1 MYTIDYRTQEVMRD
15 LYMQLGGRVF
25 TVSTGSRFEG
35 ISFDKDGN
43 PEQTIK
49 LRRNKTCANKLK
61 ITYLWGKDVYKMVFY
76 KQSFSKKTFTA
87 SVKKVY
93 ENDMVF
99 CDELQAIFSE
109 VTGMVID
116 LVIINVSR

>member
-43 PEQTIK
+43 PVQTIS
-49 LRRNKTCANKLK
+49 LRRNKTCANKLQ
-61 ITYLWGKDVYKMVFY
+61 ITYLWDKDVYKMVFY

-99 CDELQAIFSE
+99 CDELQEIFSE
-109 VTGMVID
+109 VTGMVIA
-116 LVIINVSR
+116 LIRIASN

>member
-1 MYTIDYRTQEVMRD
+1 MYTIDYRTQEIMRD

-35 ISFDKDGN
+35 ISFDKEGN
-43 PEQTIK
+43 PVQTIS
-49 LRRNKTCANKLK
+49 LRRNKTCANKLQ
-61 ITYLWGKDVYKMVFY
+61 ITYIWGKDVYKMVFY

-93 ENDMVF
+93 ENEMVF
-99 CDELQAIFSE
+99 CDELQEIFSE
-109 VTGMVID
+109 VTGMVIA
-116 LVIINVSR
+116 LIRIASN

>member
-1 MYTIDYRTQEVMRD
+1 MYTIDERVREIMLD

-35 ISFDKDGN
+35 ISFDKEGN
-43 PEQTIK
+43 PVQTIS
-49 LRRNKTCANKLK
+49 LRRNKTCANKLQ
-61 ITYLWGKDVYKMVFY
+61 ITYLWDKDVYKMVFY

-93 ENDMVF
+93 ENEMVF
-99 CDELQAIFSE
+99 CDELQEIFSE
-109 VTGMVID
+109 VTGMVIA
-116 LVIINVSR
+116 LIRIASN

>member
-15 LYMQLGGRVF
+15 LYMQLGGKVF

-35 ISFDKDGN
+35 ISFDKEGN
-43 PEQTIK
+43 PVQTIS
-49 LRRNKTCANKLK
+49 LRRNKTCANKLQ
-61 ITYLWGKDVYKMVFY
+61 ITYLWDKDVYKMVFY

-93 ENDMVF
+93 ENEMVF
-99 CDELQAIFSE
+99 CDELQEIFSE
-109 VTGMVID
+109 VTGMVIA
-116 LVIINVSR
+116 LIRIASN

>member
-35 ISFDKDGN
+35 ISFDKEGN
-43 PEQTIK
+43 PVQTIS
-49 LRRNKTCANKLK
+49 LRRNKTCANKLQ
-61 ITYLWGKDVYKMVFY
+61 ITYLWDKDVYKMVFY

-93 ENDMVF
+93 ENEMVY
-99 CDELQAIFSE
+99 CDELREIFSE
-109 VTGMVID
+109 VTGMVIA
-116 LVIINVSR
+116 LIRIASN

>member
-35 ISFDKDGN
+35 ISFDKEGN
-43 PEQTIK
+43 PVQTIS
-49 LRRNKTCANKLK
+49 LRRNKTCANKLQ
-61 ITYLWGKDVYKMVFY
+61 ITYLWDKDVYKMVFY

-93 ENDMVF
+93 ENEMVY
-99 CDELQAIFSE
+99 CDELQEIFSE
-109 VTGMVID
+109 VTGMVIA
-116 LVIINVSR
+116 LIRIASN

>member
-1 MYTIDYRTQEVMRD
+1 MYTIDYRIQEVMRD

-35 ISFDKDGN
+35 ISFDKEGN
-43 PEQTIK
+43 PVQTIS
-49 LRRNKTCANKLK
+49 LRRNKTCANKLQ
-61 ITYLWGKDVYKMVFY
+61 ITYLWDKDVYKMVFY

-93 ENDMVF
+93 ENEMVF
-99 CDELQAIFSE
+99 CDELQEIFSE
-109 VTGMVID
+109 VTGMVIA
-116 LVIINVSR
+116 LIRIASN

>member
-25 TVSTGSRFEG
+25 TISTGSRFEG
-35 ISFDKDGN
+35 ISFDKEGN

-76 KQSFSKKTFTA
+76 KQSFNKKTFTA

-93 ENDMVF
+93 ENEMVY
-99 CDELQAIFSE
+99 CDELREIFSE
-109 VTGMVID
+109 VTGMVIA
-116 LVIINVSR
+116 LIRIASN

>member
-25 TVSTGSRFEG
+25 TVSTGARFEG
-35 ISFDKDGN
+35 ISFDKEGN
-43 PEQTIK
+43 PVQTIS
-49 LRRNKTCANKLK
+49 LRRNKTCANKLQ
-61 ITYLWGKDVYKMVFY
+61 ITYLWDKDIYKMVFY

-93 ENDMVF
+93 ENEMVF
-99 CDELQAIFSE
+99 CDELQEIFSE
-109 VTGMVID
+109 VTGMVIA
-116 LVIINVSR
+116 LIRIASN

>member
-15 LYMQLGGRVF
+15 LYTQLGGRVF

-35 ISFDKDGN
+35 ISFDKEGN
-43 PEQTIK
+43 PVQTIS
-49 LRRNKTCANKLK
+49 LRRNKTCANKLQ
-61 ITYLWGKDVYKMVFY
+61 ITYLWDKDVYKMVFY

-93 ENDMVF
+93 ENEMVF
-99 CDELQAIFSE
+99 CDELQEIFSE
-109 VTGMVID
+109 VTGMVIA
-116 LVIINVSR
+116 LIRIASN